1 MEKNNYNIYC
11 LKKNNDLQEVA
22 SITHLHTKNDF
33 DYKNDQIDI
42 NLNPIPTN
50 IVFLTN
56 YFAELYK
63 LMINLDTKLY
73 FNDIVKTTLYTF
85 QGNEYIQATI
95 FERVYMRKG
104 TYYYVMQH
112 SDRGVRFLLY
122 AINRVHHSSDALGF
136 TMRIPVCI
144 DELKNMQLKLTALG
158 EKEKFVVNSTYLLN
172 KDLYFL

>member
-11 LKKNNDLQEVA
+11 LKKNNTLQEVA

-33 DYKNDQIDI
+33 DCINDQIDI

-63 LMINLDTKLY
+63 LMINLDKKSY
-73 FNDIVKTTLYTF
+73 FNEIVKTTLYTF
-85 QGNEYIQATI
+85 PGNEYIQATI

-104 TYYYVMQH
+104 TYYYVMQQ

-122 AINRVHHSSDALGF
+122 AINRVHHSSDAFG
-136 TMRIPVCI
+136 TMMRNPVCI
-144 DELKNMQLKLTALG
+144 EELKNMQLKLITLG
-158 EKEKFVVNSTYLLN
+158 EKEKLVVNSKYVLN